1 MSVTRECL
9 YLGKMYLYLVD
20 VCPYIG
26 SESYEAK
33 LIMENRFFPTNF
45 FESTITLDKSTL
57 GTI

>member
-9 YLGKMYLYLVD
+9 YLRKMYLYLVD

-33 LIMENRFFPTNF
+33 LFFHG
-45 FESTITLDKSTL
+45 K
-57 GTI
+57 

>member
-26 SESYEAK
+26 SASYEAK
-33 LIMENRFFPTNF
+33 LIMENRFFPTNLF
-45 FESTITLDKSTL
+45 GSTITLDKSTL